1 MKLSDPIS
9 QLYKVGPRSEKRLE
23 ALGIR
28 TIKDLLFY
36 FPRDYEDFSVQ
47 SKISELV
54 PGEKTSFVATVED
67 VSSRITFRGKR
78 RLPVVNAT
86 LSDETGSV
94 EAVWFNQ
101 VYVEDYLKI
110 GSKMRFA
117 GVPKLYKN
125 KLSISSPTHEREST
139 EVVHTQGLVPIYPET
154 QGVTSKF
161 LRMLTRQALEHVHT
175 LSDWLPVEL
184 EPLLKIPSLADA
196 IHDIHFPRSLEDSE
210 FARRRFVMQK
220 LFFIQLFLIH
230 KRSQRQDSHSISVES
245 SRKTLESFLSTLP
258 FTLTSAQ
265 KKSLDAIISDI
276 KKEYPMNRLLEGD
289 VGSGKTIVAVTAC
302 FAVAKAGM
310 QSAIMAPTEIL
321 AQQHFQELSSRLKG
335 LGVSVQLMTSNQKKF
350 CLNGVVQDLTP
361 ALAKKQ
367 ILSGSAQILVGT
379 HALIQKSVTY
389 SNLALVVVDEQHRFG
404 VAQRA
409 ALLQTSTE
417 SSSSKKK
424 RSNEYTPHLLT
435 MTATPIPRTLSL
447 ALYGD
452 LDISLINESPKHK
465 KQIITKVVSPKSY
478 EKAYEFI
485 RKQINA
491 GRQAF
496 FVYPL
501 IDESQFIEA
510 KAAKAEYER
519 LQNDVFPD
527 LNLALLHGQLKA
539 GEKDEVMKIFKSRKA
554 DILVSTPVVEVG
566 IDVPNATVMV
576 IESSERFGLAQLHQ
590 FRGRVG
596 RGEHQSYCLLFTDS
610 DDSSSARLKAL
621 VRHAS
626 GFELAEQD
634 LKIRGP
640 GDFFGKSQS
649 GIPDIMM
656 RALKDPSVIAD
667 AQEVAQY
674 AYKKSSDLSEF
685 PRLKRQLERF
695 TQNIHLE

>member
-9 QLYKVGPRSEKRLE
+9 QLYKVGPRSESRLA

-28 TIKDLLFY
+28 SIKDLLFY

-47 SKISELV
+47 SKISGLT

-67 VSSRITFRGKR
+67 VKSRITFRGKR
-78 RLPVVNAT
+78 RLPVVNAV
-86 LSDETGSV
+86 LSDDTGSI

-101 VYVEDYLKI
+101 AYIEDYLKI
-110 GSKMRFA
+110 GSQMRFA
-117 GVPKLYKN
+117 GTPKLYKN
-125 KLSISSPTHEREST
+125 TLSITSPTYEREST

-161 LRMLTRQALEHVHT
+161 IRMLTRQALEHVHT
-175 LSDWLPVEL
+175 LSDWLPTEL

-230 KRSQRQDSHSISVES
+230 KRSKRQDSQGIAVHTDSKILQKFTDS
-245 SRKTLESFLSTLP
+245 LP
-258 FTLTSAQ
+258 FSLTLSQ
-265 KKSLDAIISDI
+265 KKSLKAILHDISRDF
-276 KKEYPMNRLLEGD
+276 PMNRLLEGD
-289 VGSGKTIVAVTAC
+289 VGSGKTIVAISAC
-302 FAVAKAGM
+302 YAVAKSGM
-310 QSAIMAPTEIL
+310 QSAFMAPTEIL
-321 AQQHFQELSSRLKG
+321 ALQHFEELKSRLKSSG
-335 LGVSVQLMTSNQKKF
+335 ISIQLMTSTQKKF
-350 CLNGVVQDLTP
+350 WHNGKENKLTP

-367 ILSGSAQILVGT
+367 IISGAANILIGT
-379 HALIQKSVTY
+379 HALIQKSITY
-389 SNLALVVVDEQHRFG
+389 NNLALVIVDEQHRFG

-409 ALLQTSTE
+409 SLLQTSPT
-417 SSSSKKK
+417 SKD
-424 RSNEYTPHLLT
+424 SNTRVNEQSPHLLT

-452 LDISLINESPKHK
+452 LDISLITESPKHK
-465 KQIITKVVSPKSY
+465 KPIITKVVNPDSY

-485 RKQINA
+485 RKQVSM

-510 KAAKAEYER
+510 KAAKAEFER
-519 LQNDVFPD
+519 LQNEVFPD
-527 LNLALLHGQLKA
+527 LKLALLHGQLKSV
-539 GEKDEVMKIFKSRKA
+539 EKDEVMKNFKSGKS
-554 DILVSTPVVEVG
+554 DILISTPVVEVG
-566 IDVPNATVMV
+566 IDIPNATVMV

-596 RGEHQSYCLLFTDS
+596 RGEHQSYCFLFSDADS
-610 DDSSSARLKAL
+610 NARLQAL
-621 VRHAS
+621 VKHSS

-656 RALKDPSVIAD
+656 KALKDPSVIAD

-674 AYKKSSDLSEF
+674 TYNKSTDLSLY
-685 PRLKRQLERF
+685 PKLKNQLKRF
-695 TQNIHLE
+695 TKNIHLE